1 MNKGTI
7 NTRII
12 KRSILKHIARN
23 EIAGTDVGTDYS
35 VLDKTSSPS
44 VLIAAVGISD
54 GNAEMAYI
62 RAVNNLATSGAKP
75 EKIMINIQAG
85 EKVEE
90 QTLRDMMHGLTELV
104 KNQGV
109 IISGGNTV
117 SFGEGEDCTV
127 TITAFGKTDEKV
139 LKQLSEKARADDIV
153 IIIGDAGH
161 YGASLIC
168 KNKDMADRFARSYIE
183 KAIMPDDK
191 RCISDV
197 CDALIEG
204 GVHFIHDVSF
214 GGIYRN
220 LVELAEHTG
229 LGVDVLH
236 EKVPIRQ
243 DTIEVAE
250 YCNINPYEL
259 LGTGGVTALCH
270 QENLERLEDVLIK
283 RGITYSVAGRLT
295 TEKIRLVHSEDNKIK
310 RSLNFYEGDEIF
322 KVL

>member
-104 KNQGV
+104 KNQDV

-220 LVELAEHTG
+220 LVELAEHAG

-243 DTIEVAE
+243 DTIEVAVE
-250 YCNINPYEL
+250 KSSLPSY
-259 LGTGGVTALCH
+259 VTFAVC
-270 QENLERLEDVLIK
+270 Q
-283 RGITYSVAGRLT
+283 
-295 TEKIRLVHSEDNKIK
+295 
-310 RSLNFYEGDEIF
+310 
-322 KVL
+322 